1 MALIHLRS
9 DNPTNMVR
17 FEVTR
22 RNWGLSRLD
31 RATPDLIL
39 IMPVYPLTV
48 LQTVDTVVVILIPLI
63 GLDIRTGDC
72 WEERNHEGGFYISWS
87 EFFVSLSRLTGQ
99 FMLTILMCTSGLRG
113 IVDTMASLAA
123 NSNAEPL
130 FFRFPVKAVHHD
142 VYGGAATHDVGG
154 NPQVCSRWVE

>member
-9 DNPTNMVR
+9 DHPTNMVR

-31 RATPDLIL
+31 RATPDLNL

-113 IVDTMASLAA
+113 MVDTMASLAA

-130 FFRFPVKAVHHD
+130 WLKVTSALYRTA
-142 VYGGAATHDVGG
+142 
-154 NPQVCSRWVE
+154 